1 MSENIKRKYNKQKAL
16 EKLKRLRE
24 KKAEDKQVFNAET
37 TANVNDWAKVFST
50 RLAIKDDFK
59 AKQVNYGKPNKI
71 NRSNAQKIKLT
82 PAAKQ
87 RKTLMLSYFKN
98 PLYNREKGKKV
109 RDRFLGYKA
118 HKNSKKTVKTYKARY
133 VKRLRR
139 GKYD

>member
-1 MSENIKRKYNKQKAL
+1 MSEKIKQKYNKNKAL
-16 EKLKRLRE
+16 EKLKGLRE
-24 KKAEDKQVFNAET
+24 KKAEDKQVFNAEKAT
-37 TANVNDWAKVFST
+37 NINDWGKVFAQ
-50 RLAIKDDFK
+50 RLLIKEDFK
-59 AKQVNYGKPNKI
+59 AKEVNHSKPNRI
-71 NRSNAQKIKLT
+71 NRNNAKKIKLT
-82 PAAKQ
+82 PSQKQ

-118 HKNSKKTVKTYKARY
+118 LKISKRNVKTNKARY